1 VGILSGASLSGA
13 PFFVSLRKKVMPNR
27 ILKAKSRNNK
37 KKALGKISMKKDIKS
52 GKTSSSRS
60 KGSNSK
66 YKSTYSTAQKK

>member
-1 VGILSGASLSGA
+1 
-13 PFFVSLRKKVMPNR
+13 MPNR